1 MFAKPSGARSPAPA
15 LHLLSCE
22 NMVRYYAKV
31 EGRLRELEKP
41 EPRTWVNISPPFS
54 QEELEEVSQRFDI
67 PMDFLTDSLDVDERS
82 RYELEE
88 DVKLILINTP
98 VLNET
103 DEESDAIYVTV
114 PIGIILADE
123 YLITITSTENPVL
136 ERFLEDKVKNFRPGD
151 FRQFILQ
158 ILEHNVYRF
167 LTCLKKLDLKRN
179 LIEQELYHASRNRE
193 LKQLLSIEKS
203 LVYFVNSLSAND
215 LLKMKMKRVDFLRIR
230 DDEDRTDLFE
240 DIIIDNGQALEMANV
255 YSNILSGTMDT
266 YASIISNN
274 MNVTIHRL
282 TLITIFLAVPT
293 LIASFY
299 GMNVALPFDNSPYA
313 VYVIL
318 GFSIFL
324 SFLLGWYF
332 QRKRLF

>member
-1 MFAKPSGARSPAPA
+1 
-15 LHLLSCE
+15 
-22 NMVRYYAKV
+22 MVRYYAKV
-31 EGRLRELEKP
+31 GDRLRELEQP
-41 EPRTWVNISPPFS
+41 EHGCWVNISPPFS
-54 QEELEEVSQRFDI
+54 QEELEEVAQTFEV
-67 PMDFLTDSLDVDERS
+67 PLDFLTDSLDMDERS
-82 RYELEE
+82 RFEVE
-88 DVKLILINTP
+88 DEVRLVLVNTP
-98 VLNET
+98 VLNSS
-103 DEESDAIYVTV
+103 EEENDAIYITV
-114 PIGIILADE
+114 PIGIIFALDA
-123 YLITITSTENPVL
+123 LITITSVENPVL
-136 ERFLEDKVKNFRPGD
+136 QRFLDNKVKNFNPAEETM
-151 FRQFILQ
+151 FILQ

-215 LLKMKMKRVDFLRIR
+215 LLKMKMKRTDLLNIR
-230 DDEDRTDLFE
+230 EDEEKTDLFE

-282 TLITIFLAVPT
+282 TLVTIFIAVPT
-293 LIASFY
+293 FITSFF
-299 GMNVALPFDNSPYA
+299 GMNVPLPFSESRFA
-313 VYVIL
+313 IVIIL
-318 GFSIFL
+318 VFSALVSLVIA
-324 SFLLGWYF
+324 WYF